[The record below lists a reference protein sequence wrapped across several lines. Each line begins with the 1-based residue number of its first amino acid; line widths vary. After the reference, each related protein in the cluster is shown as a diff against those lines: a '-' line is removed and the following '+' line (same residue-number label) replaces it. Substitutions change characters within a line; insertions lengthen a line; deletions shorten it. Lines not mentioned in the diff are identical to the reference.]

1 MIIPVI
7 PVIDLMH
14 GQVVQAVRGER
25 ERYRPLSSLLTSAT
39 RPLAVAQAL
48 QDATGCHTFYVADL
62 DAIQGQGLAQGHR
75 AEIRALAAG
84 LDAELWV
91 DAGVA
96 DVRAARRV
104 LATGAGRVIVGSE
117 TLPDLET
124 LRALQV
130 QLPAERRLFS
140 LDLSAGQVISR
151 APALKGQAPLDVLD
165 MLVREG
171 WSQVIVLTLDRVGT
185 GSGLDWSL
193 LDAMRR
199 AHPTLKMIAGG
210 GVQTIDDVRRLE
222 ALGIDGVL
230 VASALHRGWIT
241 CQDLSA

>member
-1 MIIPVI
+1 MII

-25 ERYRPLSSLLTSAT
+25 ERYRPLSSILTPAT
-39 RPLAVAQAL
+39 EPLPVAQAL
-48 QDATGCHTFYVADL
+48 QAATGCHAFYVADL
-62 DAIQGQGLAQGHR
+62 DAIQDQGLVKGHQ
-75 AEIRALAAG
+75 AAIHTLAAA

-91 DAGVA
+91 DAGVT
-96 DVRAARRV
+96 DVPAARRV

-130 QLPAERRLFS
+130 ALPEGHRLFS
-140 LDLSAGQVISR
+140 LDLVAGRVLSR
-151 APALKGQAPLDVLD
+151 APALQGRAPLDVLD
-165 MLVREG
+165 VLVREG

-185 GSGLDWSL
+185 GSSLDWAL
-193 LDAMRR
+193 LRAMRQ
-199 AHPTLKMIAGG
+199 AHPTLTMIAGG
-210 GVQTIDDVRRLE
+210 GVRTIDDVRRLE
-222 ALGIDGVL
+222 ALGVDGVL

-241 CQDLSA
+241 RKDLRA